1 MAHAVLR
8 PNVIRFLEFAFADED
23 TDIHIEEI
31 TIAASSKLV
40 DVSLQESGI
49 RQNYDLNI
57 LSIVKADGTMVF
69 NPSATT
75 QICAGGSII
84 AVGRSESLVR
94 LEKILN
100 P

>member
-1 MAHAVLR
+1 MKAPTFILR
-8 PNVIRFLEFAFADED
+8 RLP
-23 TDIHIEEI
+23 IEEI
-31 TIAASSKLV
+31 TIAESSKLV

-57 LSIVKADGTMVF
+57 LSIVEADGTLVF

-84 AVGRSESLVR
+84 AVGSSKSLAE